1 MDEEYGGRGR
11 TLSVPVLVAGVA
23 VLAAVAASLFAVAG
37 VREQGM
43 RVDLLR
49 TDVRELEG
57 RLEKFR
63 VADQQL
69 AGRLQASEGKLRRK
83 DQGIAPL
90 AARVL
95 ASVFTV
101 STDDGLG
108 AGFAGWTED
117 GQLYVVTAA
126 HVVSELGEQVLLE
139 RNTGSWR
146 AEVVGRDR
154 GKDLA
159 VLRVEGKP
167 VGAKPLW
174 QRASANRPRV
184 GDELLLVGSPFGLGG
199 TVTSGV
205 VSRVRP
211 KVIQTDAAA
220 NPGNSGG
227 PAVDR
232 RGRVVGVLVAG
243 GGENINFAVPIA
255 RLCGSLRDCRRGTD

>member
-1 MDEEYGGRGR
+1 MSYDEYEGRGR
-11 TLSVPVLVAGVA
+11 TLSLPAVVAGLA
-23 VLAAVAASLFAVAG
+23 VVAALGVSLFAVAT
-37 VREQGM
+37 VREQSM

-49 TDVRELEG
+49 SDVRELEG
-57 RLEKFR
+57 RLEDFR
-63 VADQQL
+63 LADQEL
-69 AGRLQASEGKLRRK
+69 AGRLKTSEGKLRQK

-95 ASVFTV
+95 KSVFTV
-101 STDDGLG
+101 NTSDGLG
-108 AGFAGWTED
+108 AGFAGWTQD

-126 HVVSELGEQVLLE
+126 HVVSEVGEQVLLE

-146 AEVVGRDR
+146 AEVVARDR
-154 GKDLA
+154 KKDLA
-159 VLRVEGKP
+159 VLRVDGNP

-174 QRASANRPRV
+174 QAPKANKPRA

-232 RGRVVGVLVAG
+232 KGRVVGVLVAG

-255 RLCGSLRDCRRGTD
+255 RLCGSLRDC

>member
-1 MDEEYGGRGR
+1 MSYDEYEGRR
-11 TLSVPVLVAGVA
+11 TISLPMVVAGLA
-23 VLAAVAASLFAVAG
+23 VLAALGVSLFAVAS
-37 VREQGM
+37 VREQSM
-43 RVDLLR
+43 RVDLLK

-57 RLEKFR
+57 RLEEFR
-63 VADQQL
+63 LSDQEL
-69 AGRLQASEGKLRRK
+69 AGRLKTSEGKLREK

-95 ASVFTV
+95 KSVFTV
-101 STDDGLG
+101 KTDDGLG
-108 AGFAGWTED
+108 AGFAGWTAND
-117 GQLYVVTAA
+117 QLYVVTAA
-126 HVVSELGEQVLLE
+126 HVVSEVGQQVLLE

-154 GKDLA
+154 ARDLA
-159 VLRVEGKP
+159 VLRVDGKP

-174 QRASANRPRV
+174 QKPVANKPRV
-184 GDELLLVGSPFGLGG
+184 GDALLLVGSPYGLGG

-211 KVIQTDAAA
+211 KEIQTDAAA

-232 RGRVVGVLVAG
+232 KGRIVGVLVAG
-243 GGENINFAVPIA
+243 GGENLNFAVPIA
-255 RLCGSLRDCRRGTD
+255 RLCGSLRRC

>member
-1 MDEEYGGRGR
+1 MSYDEYERRRG
-11 TLSVPVLVAGVA
+11 LSLPIVVAGLA
-23 VLAAVAASLFAVAG
+23 VVAAVGVSLFAVAS
-37 VREQGM
+37 VREQSM

-49 TDVRELEG
+49 TDIRELEG
-57 RLEKFR
+57 RLEELR
-63 VADQQL
+63 VSDEQL
-69 AGRLQASEGKLRRK
+69 EGRLRTSEGKLREK

-95 ASVFTV
+95 KSVFTV
-101 STDDGLG
+101 KTDDGLG
-108 AGFAGWTED
+108 AGFAGWSEG

-126 HVVSELGEQVLLE
+126 HVVSEVGQQVLLE

-146 AEVVGRDR
+146 AEVVARERGR
-154 GKDLA
+154 DLA
-159 VLRVEGKP
+159 VLRVDGKP
-167 VGAKPLW
+167 VGARPLW
-174 QRASANRPRV
+174 QQPRPNKPRV
-184 GDELLLVGSPFGLGG
+184 GDALLLVGSPFGLGG

-211 KVIQTDAAA
+211 KEIQTDAAA

-232 RGRVVGVLVAG
+232 KGRVVGVLVAG

-255 RLCGSLRDCRRGTD
+255 RLCGSLRDC

>member
-1 MDEEYGGRGR
+1 MSYDEYQGRGR
-11 TLSVPVLVAGVA
+11 TLSLPVIVAGLA
-23 VLAAVAASLFAVAG
+23 LLAALGVSLFAVAS
-37 VREQGM
+37 VREQSM

-57 RLEKFR
+57 RLEEFR
-63 VADQQL
+63 LSDKEL
-69 AGRLQASEGKLRRK
+69 AGRLKTSEGKLREK
-83 DQGIAPL
+83 EQGIAPL

-95 ASVFTV
+95 KSVFTV
-101 STDDGLG
+101 KTDEGLG

-117 GQLYVVTAA
+117 GQLYVITAA
-126 HVVSELGEQVLLE
+126 HVVSEVGQQVLLE

-154 GKDLA
+154 GRDLA
-159 VLRVEGKP
+159 VLRVDGKP
-167 VGAKPLW
+167 VGANPLW
-174 QRASANRPRV
+174 QKPGSNKPRV
-184 GDELLLVGSPFGLGG
+184 GDALLLVGSPFGLGG

-211 KVIQTDAAA
+211 KEIQTDAAA

-232 RGRVVGVLVAG
+232 KGNVVGVLVAG
-243 GGENINFAVPIA
+243 GGENINFAVPIR
-255 RLCGSLRDCRRGTD
+255 RLCGSLRHC

>member
-1 MDEEYGGRGR
+1 MSYDEYEGRR
-11 TLSVPVLVAGVA
+11 TISIPMIVAGLA
-23 VLAAVAASLFAVAG
+23 VLAALGVSLFAVAS
-37 VREQGM
+37 VREQSM
-43 RVDLLR
+43 RVDLLK

-57 RLEKFR
+57 RLEEFR
-63 VADQQL
+63 LSDQEL
-69 AGRLQASEGKLRRK
+69 AGRLKTSEGKLREK

-95 ASVFTV
+95 KSVFTV
-101 STDDGLG
+101 KTDDGLG
-108 AGFAGWTED
+108 AGFAGWTAND
-117 GQLYVVTAA
+117 QLYVVTAA
-126 HVVSELGEQVLLE
+126 HVVSEVGQQVLLE

-154 GKDLA
+154 TRDLA
-159 VLRVEGKP
+159 VLRVDGKP

-174 QRASANRPRV
+174 QKPVANKPRV
-184 GDELLLVGSPFGLGG
+184 GDALLLVGSPYGLGG

-211 KVIQTDAAA
+211 KEIQTDAAA

-232 RGRVVGVLVAG
+232 KGRVVGVLVAG
-243 GGENINFAVPIA
+243 GGENLNFAVPIA
-255 RLCGSLRDCRRGTD
+255 RLCGSLRRC

>member
-1 MDEEYGGRGR
+1 MSYDEYERRGR
-11 TLSVPVLVAGVA
+11 TLSLPALVAGLT
-23 VLAAVAASLFAVAG
+23 VLAALGVSLFAVAS
-37 VREQGM
+37 VREQSM

-57 RLEKFR
+57 RLEAFR
-63 VADQQL
+63 LSDVEL
-69 AGRLQASEGKLRRK
+69 AGRLKTSEGKLREK

-95 ASVFTV
+95 KSVFTV
-101 STDDGLG
+101 KTDDGLG
-108 AGFAGWTED
+108 AGFAGWTAD
-117 GQLYVVTAA
+117 DQLYVVTAA
-126 HVVSELGEQVLLE
+126 HVVSEVGEQVLLE

-146 AEVVGRDR
+146 AEVIGRDR
-154 GKDLA
+154 GRDLA
-159 VLRVEGKP
+159 VLRVDGKP

-174 QRASANRPRV
+174 QQPRANKPRV
-184 GDELLLVGSPFGLGG
+184 GDALLLVGSPYGLGG

-211 KVIQTDAAA
+211 KEIQTDAAA

-232 RGRVVGVLVAG
+232 KGHVVGVLVAG
-243 GGENINFAVPIA
+243 GGENLNFAVPIS
-255 RLCGSLRDCRRGTD
+255 RLCGSLRRC

>member
-1 MDEEYGGRGR
+1 MSYDEYGGRGR
-11 TLSVPVLVAGVA
+11 ALSLPVIVAGLA
-23 VLAAVAASLFAVAG
+23 VLAALGVSLFAVAS
-37 VREQGM
+37 VREQSM

-57 RLEKFR
+57 RLEEFR
-63 VADQQL
+63 LSDQEL
-69 AGRLQASEGKLRRK
+69 AGRLKTSEGKLREK

-95 ASVFTV
+95 KSVFTV
-101 STDDGLG
+101 KTDEGLG
-108 AGFAGWTED
+108 AGFAGWTKD

-126 HVVSELGEQVLLE
+126 HVVAEVGQQVLLE

-146 AEVVGRDR
+146 AEVVARDR
-154 GKDLA
+154 ARDLA
-159 VLRVEGKP
+159 VLRVDGAP
-167 VGAKPLW
+167 VGARPLW
-174 QRASANRPRV
+174 QQPRGNKPRV
-184 GDELLLVGSPFGLGG
+184 GDALLLVGSPYGLGG

-211 KVIQTDAAA
+211 KEIQTDAAA

-232 RGRVVGVLVAG
+232 KGRVVGVLVAG
-243 GGENINFAVPIA
+243 GGENLNFAVPIA
-255 RLCGSLRDCRRGTD
+255 RLCGSLRAC

>member
-1 MDEEYGGRGR
+1 MSYDEYEGRR
-11 TLSVPVLVAGVA
+11 SISFPLVIAGLA
-23 VLAAVAASLFAVAG
+23 VVAAIGISLFAVAS
-37 VREQGM
+37 VREQSM
-43 RVDLLR
+43 QVDLLE

-57 RLEKFR
+57 RLEEFR
-63 VADQQL
+63 RSDEEL
-69 AGRLQASEGKLRRK
+69 AGRLKTSEGKLRQK

-90 AARVL
+90 AAKVL
-95 ASVFTV
+95 KSVFTV
-101 STDDGLG
+101 KTDDGLG
-108 AGFAGWTED
+108 AGFAGWTAD
-117 GQLYVVTAA
+117 DQLYVVTAA
-126 HVVSELGEQVLLE
+126 HVVSEVGQQVLLE

-154 GKDLA
+154 GRDLA

-174 QRASANRPRV
+174 QKPQANKPRV
-184 GDELLLVGSPFGLGG
+184 GDALLLVGSPYGLGG

-211 KVIQTDAAA
+211 KEIQTDAAA

-243 GGENINFAVPIA
+243 GGENLNFAVPIA
-255 RLCGSLRDCRRGTD
+255 RLCSSLRRC

>member
-1 MDEEYGGRGR
+1 MSYDDYEGRR
-11 TLSVPVLVAGVA
+11 TISLPFVIAGLA
-23 VLAAVAASLFAVAG
+23 VLAALGISLFAVAS
-37 VREQGM
+37 VREQRM
-43 RVDLLR
+43 QVDLLK

-57 RLEKFR
+57 RLEGFR
-63 VADQQL
+63 LSDQEL
-69 AGRLQASEGKLRRK
+69 AGRLKTSEGKLREK

-95 ASVFTV
+95 KSVFTV
-101 STDDGLG
+101 KTDEGLG
-108 AGFAGWTED
+108 AGFAGWTAD

-126 HVVSELGEQVLLE
+126 HVVSEVGQQVLLE

-154 GKDLA
+154 TRDLA
-159 VLRVEGKP
+159 VLRVDGKP

-174 QRASANRPRV
+174 QKPKANKPRV
-184 GDELLLVGSPFGLGG
+184 GDALLLIGSPYGLGG

-211 KVIQTDAAA
+211 KEIQTDAAA

-232 RGRVVGVLVAG
+232 KGRVVGVLVAG
-243 GGENINFAVPIA
+243 GGENLNFAVPIG
-255 RLCGSLRDCRRGTD
+255 RLCGSLRRC

>member
-1 MDEEYGGRGR
+1 MSYDEYEGRR
-11 TLSVPVLVAGVA
+11 TISIPLVVAGLA
-23 VLAAVAASLFAVAG
+23 VLAALGVSLFAVAS
-37 VREQGM
+37 VREQRM

-57 RLEKFR
+57 RLEEFR
-63 VADQQL
+63 LSDQQL
-69 AGRLQASEGKLRRK
+69 EGRLKTSEGKLREK

-95 ASVFTV
+95 KSVFTV
-101 STDDGLG
+101 KTDDGLG
-108 AGFAGWTED
+108 AGFAGWTAD

-126 HVVSELGEQVLLE
+126 HVVSEVGQQVLLE

-146 AEVVGRDR
+146 AEVVARDR
-154 GKDLA
+154 GRDLA
-159 VLRVEGKP
+159 VLRVDGKP

-174 QRASANRPRV
+174 QKALPNKPRV
-184 GDELLLVGSPFGLGG
+184 GDALLLVGSPFGLGG

-211 KVIQTDAAA
+211 KEIQTDAAA

-232 RGRVVGVLVAG
+232 KGRVVGVLVAG
-243 GGENINFAVPIA
+243 GGENINFAVPVA
-255 RLCGSLRDCRRGTD
+255 RLCGSLRDC

>member
-1 MDEEYGGRGR
+1 MSYDEYEGRGR
-11 TLSVPVLVAGVA
+11 TLSLPTLLAGLA
-23 VLAAVAASLFAVAG
+23 VLAALGVSLFAVAS
-37 VREQGM
+37 VREQSM
-43 RVDLLR
+43 QVDLLK

-57 RLEKFR
+57 RLEDFR
-63 VADQQL
+63 LADQQL
-69 AGRLQASEGKLRRK
+69 SGRLKTSEGKLRQK

-95 ASVFTV
+95 KSVFTV
-101 STDDGLG
+101 KTDEGLG
-108 AGFAGWTED
+108 AGFAGWRED
-117 GQLYVVTAA
+117 GVLYAVTAA
-126 HVVSELGEQVLLE
+126 HVVSEVGQQVLLE
-139 RNTGSWR
+139 RNNGSWR
-146 AEVVGRDR
+146 AEVVARDR

-159 VLRVEGKP
+159 VLRVDGNP
-167 VGAKPLW
+167 VGAKALW
-174 QRASANRPRV
+174 QKPSPNKPRV

-232 RGRVVGVLVAG
+232 KGRVVGVLVAG
-243 GGENINFAVPIA
+243 GGENINFAVPIGQ
-255 RLCGSLRDCRRGTD
+255 LCASLRDC

>member
-1 MDEEYGGRGR
+1 MSYDEYEGRR
-11 TLSVPVLVAGVA
+11 SISLPLVIAFLAVFAALGV
-23 VLAAVAASLFAVAG
+23 SIFAVAS
-37 VREQGM
+37 VREQSM
-43 RVDLLR
+43 QVDLLE

-57 RLEKFR
+57 RLEEFR
-63 VADQQL
+63 LSDQEL
-69 AGRLQASEGKLRRK
+69 AGRLKTSEGKLREK

-95 ASVFTV
+95 KSVFTV
-101 STDDGLG
+101 KTDDGLG
-108 AGFAGWTED
+108 AGFAGWTES

-126 HVVSELGEQVLLE
+126 HVVSEVGEQVLLE

-146 AEVVGRDR
+146 AEVVARDR
-154 GKDLA
+154 ARDLA
-159 VLRVEGKP
+159 VLRVDGKP

-174 QRASANRPRV
+174 QQPRGNKPRV
-184 GDELLLVGSPFGLGG
+184 GDALLLVGSPYGLGG

-211 KVIQTDAAA
+211 KEIQTDAAA

-232 RGRVVGVLVAG
+232 KGRVVGVLVAG
-243 GGENINFAVPIA
+243 GGENLNFAVPIL
-255 RLCGSLRDCRRGTD
+255 RLCGSLRRC